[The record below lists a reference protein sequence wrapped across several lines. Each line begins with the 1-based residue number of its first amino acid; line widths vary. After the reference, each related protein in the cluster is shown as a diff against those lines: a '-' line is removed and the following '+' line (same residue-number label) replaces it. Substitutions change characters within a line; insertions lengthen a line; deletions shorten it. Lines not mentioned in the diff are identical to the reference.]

1 MDIGIHMNKYNM
13 IRKNIGNAGNYFSID
28 PFQSNLYDTFQ
39 RKQTSKQSFAS
50 TLSYTITYRYTIP

>member
-39 RKQTSKQSFAS
+39 RKQTMKNGS
-50 TLSYTITYRYTIP
+50 LSC